1 MLDLESWNIKG
12 GTLEYIDSSHTYI
25 YDGVVLPSV
34 TQALKTRFCGKYDG
48 IPAETMK
55 RASERGTR
63 VHKAIENYCIT
74 EKDDGS
80 DELRNYKFLEKYYK
94 FKSVKNELP
103 VVLFKDGA
111 PICAGRLDLVLKIG
125 NRGIDS
131 ILVEGG
137 GIIHDA
143 FLRNQLVQRIHAYIA
158 PIVIGGQH
166 AKSAV
171 SGFGF
176 EALKDA
182 PRFKFKNVQ
191 QIGDDIYVE
200 GEL

>member
-25 YDGVVLPSV
+25 YDGVILPSV
-34 TQALKTRFCGKYDG
+34 TQALKTRFGGKYDG

-94 FKSVKNELP
+94 FKAVKNELP

-111 PICAGRLDLVLKIG
+111 PVCAGRLDLVLKIG
-125 NRGIDS
+125 NDYAVADIKTTSTLDKIYLAYQLNIYRLALMQCEDINITKLYGIHIREDKRKFVE
-131 ILVEGG
+131 IPINEELVNE
-137 GIIHDA
+137 IIE
-143 FLRNQLVQRIHAYIA
+143 RI
-158 PIVIGGQH
+158 
-166 AKSAV
+166 
-171 SGFGF
+171 
-176 EALKDA
+176 
-182 PRFKFKNVQ
+182 
-191 QIGDDIYVE
+191 
-200 GEL
+200 

>member
-25 YDGVVLPSV
+25 YDGVILPSV
-34 TQALKTRFCGKYDG
+34 TQSLKTRFGGKYDG

-94 FKSVKNELP
+94 FKAVKNELP

-111 PICAGRLDLVLKIG
+111 PVCAGRLDLVLKIG
-125 NRGIDS
+125 NDYAVADIKTTSTLDKIYLAYQLNIYRLALMQCEDINITKLYGIHIREDKRKFVE
-131 ILVEGG
+131 IPINEELVNE
-137 GIIHDA
+137 IIE
-143 FLRNQLVQRIHAYIA
+143 RI
-158 PIVIGGQH
+158 
-166 AKSAV
+166 
-171 SGFGF
+171 
-176 EALKDA
+176 
-182 PRFKFKNVQ
+182 
-191 QIGDDIYVE
+191 
-200 GEL
+200 